1 MPSKARILNG
11 DNESEIDECVNTL
24 RAGSVIGIPTET
36 VYGLAAIATNKSA
49 INLVFAIK
57 ERPTSHPLILHI
69 ADVSM
74 LDDWATNISS
84 DVRVLCKKFWPGPLT
99 LILHKSDKVLTEVT
113 GGRNTVAIRCPN
125 HSVTTKLLKKLND
138 AVVAPSANK
147 FGKVSPTTAQHV
159 VNDLGSDI
167 SIVLDGGECSI
178 GLEST
183 IIDCTTTPPQLLR
196 TGAITADQIMQECN
210 ITVVEAFGE
219 SRAPGMLEKHYAPMC
234 RVVLVSSS
242 QDGLVEAQRY
252 VADGFKVR
260 LLDLNEDLEMFA
272 RLLYSSLRI
281 ADKDG
286 INVAIVVRAP
296 MKGIGLAINE
306 RLEKAA
312 NSFLK

>member
-1 MPSKARILNG
+1 MPSKARILDGN
-11 DNESEIDECVNTL
+11 NESEIDECVEML

-36 VYGLAAIATNKSA
+36 VYGLAAIATNSSA
-49 INLVFAIK
+49 INLVFTIK

-84 DVRVLCKKFWPGPLT
+84 EARALCKKFWPGPLT

-113 GGRNTVAIRCPN
+113 GGRDTVAIRCPN

-147 FGKVSPTTAQHV
+147 FGKVSPTTAKHV

-167 SIVLDGGECSI
+167 SIVLDGGDCSI

-196 TGAITADQIMQECN
+196 TGAITAEQILRECN
-210 ITVVEAFGE
+210 ITVVSASGE
-219 SRAPGMLEKHYAPMC
+219 SRAPGMLEKHYAPVC

-242 QDGLVEAQRY
+242 QEGLIEAQRY

-260 LLDLNEDLEMFA
+260 LLDLTEDLDKFA
-272 RLLYSSLRI
+272 RLLYSSLRT

-296 MKGIGLAINE
+296 MKGIGFAINE

>member
-1 MPSKARILNG
+1 MPSKARILDGNS
-11 DNESEIDECVNTL
+11 ESEIDECVEML

-36 VYGLAAIATNKSA
+36 VYGLAAIATNSSA
-49 INLVFAIK
+49 INLVFTIK

-84 DVRVLCKKFWPGPLT
+84 EARALCKKFWPGPLT

-113 GGRNTVAIRCPN
+113 GGRDTVAIRCPN

-147 FGKVSPTTAQHV
+147 FGKVSPTTAKHV

-167 SIVLDGGECSI
+167 SIVLDGGDCSI

-196 TGAITADQIMQECN
+196 TGAITAEHILQECN
-210 ITVVEAFGE
+210 ITVVAASGE
-219 SRAPGMLEKHYAPMC
+219 SRAPGMLEKHYAPVC

-242 QDGLVEAQRY
+242 QEGLIEAQRY

-260 LLDLNEDLEMFA
+260 LLDLTEDLDKFA
-272 RLLYSSLRI
+272 RLLYSSLRT

-296 MKGIGLAINE
+296 MKGIGFAINE

>member
-1 MPSKARILNG
+1 MPSKARILDGN
-11 DNESEIDECVNTL
+11 NESEIDECVKAL

-36 VYGLAAIATNKSA
+36 VYGLAAIATNSSA
-49 INLVFAIK
+49 INLVFTTK

-84 DVRVLCKKFWPGPLT
+84 EARALCKKFWPGPLT

-113 GGRNTVAIRCPN
+113 GGRDTVAIRCPN

-147 FGKVSPTTAQHV
+147 FGKVSPTTAKHV

-167 SIVLDGGECSI
+167 SIVLDGGDCSI

-196 TGAITADQIMQECN
+196 TGAITAEQILRECN
-210 ITVVEAFGE
+210 ITVVAASGE
-219 SRAPGMLEKHYAPMC
+219 SRAPGMLEKHYAPVC

-242 QDGLVEAQRY
+242 QEGLIEAQRY

-260 LLDLNEDLEMFA
+260 LLDLTEDLDMFA
-272 RLLYSSLRI
+272 RLLYSSLRT

-286 INVAIVVRAP
+286 ITVAIVVRAP
-296 MKGIGLAINE
+296 MKGIGFAINE

>member
-1 MPSKARILNG
+1 MPSKARILDGNS
-11 DNESEIDECVNTL
+11 ESEIDECVKAL

-36 VYGLAAIATNKSA
+36 VYGLAAIATNSSA
-49 INLVFAIK
+49 INLVFTTK

-84 DVRVLCKKFWPGPLT
+84 EARALCKKFWPGPLT

-113 GGRNTVAIRCPN
+113 GGRDTVAIRCPN

-147 FGKVSPTTAQHV
+147 FGKVSPTTAKHV

-167 SIVLDGGECSI
+167 SIVLDGGDCSI

-196 TGAITADQIMQECN
+196 TGAITAEQILRECN
-210 ITVVEAFGE
+210 ITVVSASGE
-219 SRAPGMLEKHYAPMC
+219 SRAPGMLEKHYAPVC

-242 QDGLVEAQRY
+242 QEGLIEAQRY

-260 LLDLNEDLEMFA
+260 LLDLTEDLDKFA
-272 RLLYSSLRI
+272 RLLYSSLRT

-296 MKGIGLAINE
+296 MKGIGFAINE

>member
-1 MPSKARILNG
+1 MPSKARILDGN
-11 DNESEIDECVNTL
+11 NESEIDECVKAL

-36 VYGLAAIATNKSA
+36 VYGLAAIATNSSA
-49 INLVFAIK
+49 VNLIFAIK

-69 ADVSM
+69 ADASM
-74 LDDWATNISS
+74 LDDWANNISS
-84 DVRVLCKKFWPGPLT
+84 EARALCKKFWPGPLT

-113 GGRNTVAIRCPN
+113 GGRDTVAIRCPN

-138 AVVAPSANK
+138 TVVAPSANK
-147 FGKVSPTTAQHV
+147 FGKVSPTTAKHV

-167 SIVLDGGECSI
+167 SIVLDGGDCSI

-196 TGAITADQIMQECN
+196 TGAITSEQIMQECN
-210 ITVVEAFGE
+210 ITVIAASGE
-219 SRAPGMLEKHYAPMC
+219 SRAPGMLEQHYAPVC

-242 QDGLVEAQRY
+242 QEGLIEAQRY

-260 LLDLNEDLEMFA
+260 LLDLTEDLDKFA
-272 RLLYSSLRI
+272 RLLYSSLRT

-312 NSFLK
+312 NSFLQ

>member
-1 MPSKARILNG
+1 MPSKVRILDGN
-11 DNESEIDECVNTL
+11 NESEIDECVKAL

-36 VYGLAAIATNKSA
+36 VYGLAAIATNSSA
-49 INLVFAIK
+49 INLVFTIK

-84 DVRVLCKKFWPGPLT
+84 EARALCKKFWPGPLT

-113 GGRNTVAIRCPN
+113 GGRDTVAIRCPN

-167 SIVLDGGECSI
+167 SIVLDGGDCSI

-196 TGAITADQIMQECN
+196 TGAITAEQILRECN
-210 ITVVEAFGE
+210 ITVVSASGE
-219 SRAPGMLEKHYAPMC
+219 SRAPGMLEKHYAPVC

-242 QDGLVEAQRY
+242 QEGLIEAQRY

-260 LLDLNEDLEMFA
+260 LLDLTEDLDMFA
-272 RLLYSSLRI
+272 RLLYSSLRT

-286 INVAIVVRAP
+286 ITVAIVVRAP
-296 MKGIGLAINE
+296 MKGIGFAINE

>member
-1 MPSKARILNG
+1 MPSKVRILDGN
-11 DNESEIDECVNTL
+11 NESEIDECVKAL

-36 VYGLAAIATNKSA
+36 VYGLAAIATNSSA
-49 INLVFAIK
+49 INLVFTTK

-84 DVRVLCKKFWPGPLT
+84 EARALCKKFWPGPLT

-113 GGRNTVAIRCPN
+113 GGRDTVAIRCPN

-167 SIVLDGGECSI
+167 SLVLDGGDCSI

-196 TGAITADQIMQECN
+196 TGAITAEHILQECN
-210 ITVVEAFGE
+210 ITVVAASGE
-219 SRAPGMLEKHYAPMC
+219 SRAPGMLEKHYAPVC
-234 RVVLVSSS
+234 RVVVVSSS
-242 QDGLVEAQRY
+242 QEGLIEAQRY

-260 LLDLNEDLEMFA
+260 LLDLNEDLDKFA
-272 RLLYSSLRI
+272 RLLYSSLRT

-286 INVAIVVRAP
+286 ITVAIVVRAP
-296 MKGIGLAINE
+296 MKGIGFAINE

>member
-1 MPSKARILNG
+1 MPSKARILDGNS
-11 DNESEIDECVNTL
+11 ESEIDECVEML

-36 VYGLAAIATNKSA
+36 VYGLAAIATNSSA
-49 INLVFAIK
+49 INLVFTIK

-84 DVRVLCKKFWPGPLT
+84 EARALCKKFWPGPLT

-113 GGRNTVAIRCPN
+113 GGRDTVAIRCPN

-147 FGKVSPTTAQHV
+147 FGKVSPTTAKHV

-167 SIVLDGGECSI
+167 SIVLDGGDCSI

-196 TGAITADQIMQECN
+196 TGAITAEHILRECN
-210 ITVVEAFGE
+210 ITVVAASGE
-219 SRAPGMLEKHYAPMC
+219 SRAPGMLEKHYAPVC

-242 QDGLVEAQRY
+242 QEGLIEAQRY

-260 LLDLNEDLEMFA
+260 LLDLTEDLDKFA
-272 RLLYSSLRI
+272 RLLYSSLRT

-296 MKGIGLAINE
+296 MKGIGFAINE

>member
-1 MPSKARILNG
+1 MPSKARILDGN
-11 DNESEIDECVNTL
+11 NESEIDECVKAL

-36 VYGLAAIATNKSA
+36 VYGLAAIATNSSA
-49 INLVFAIK
+49 INLVFTTK

-84 DVRVLCKKFWPGPLT
+84 EARALCKKFWPGPLT

-113 GGRNTVAIRCPN
+113 GGRDTVAIRCPN

-147 FGKVSPTTAQHV
+147 FGKVSPTTAKHV

-167 SIVLDGGECSI
+167 SIVLDGGDCSI

-196 TGAITADQIMQECN
+196 TGAITAEQILRECN
-210 ITVVEAFGE
+210 ITVVSASGE
-219 SRAPGMLEKHYAPMC
+219 SRAPGMLEKHYAPVC

-242 QDGLVEAQRY
+242 QEGLIEAQRY

-260 LLDLNEDLEMFA
+260 LLDLTEDLDMFA
-272 RLLYSSLRI
+272 RLLYSSLRT

-296 MKGIGLAINE
+296 MKGIGFAINE

>member
-1 MPSKARILNG
+1 MPSKARILDGNS
-11 DNESEIDECVNTL
+11 ESEIDECVEML

-36 VYGLAAIATNKSA
+36 VYGLAAIATNSSA
-49 INLVFAIK
+49 INLVFTTK

-84 DVRVLCKKFWPGPLT
+84 EARALCKKFWPGPLT

-113 GGRNTVAIRCPN
+113 GGRDTVAIRCPN

-147 FGKVSPTTAQHV
+147 FGKVSPTTAKHV

-167 SIVLDGGECSI
+167 SIVLDGGDCSI

-196 TGAITADQIMQECN
+196 TGAITAEQILRECN
-210 ITVVEAFGE
+210 ITVVSASGE
-219 SRAPGMLEKHYAPMC
+219 SRAPGMLEKHYAPVC

-242 QDGLVEAQRY
+242 QEGLIEAQRY

-260 LLDLNEDLEMFA
+260 LLDLTEDLDMFA
-272 RLLYSSLRI
+272 RLLYSSLRT

-286 INVAIVVRAP
+286 ITVAIVVRAP
-296 MKGIGLAINE
+296 MKGIGFAINE

>member
-1 MPSKARILNG
+1 MPSKARILDGN
-11 DNESEIDECVNTL
+11 NESEIDECVKAL

-36 VYGLAAIATNKSA
+36 VYGLAAIATNSSA
-49 INLVFAIK
+49 INLVFTIK

-84 DVRVLCKKFWPGPLT
+84 EARALCKKFWPGPLT

-113 GGRNTVAIRCPN
+113 GGRDTVAIRCPN

-147 FGKVSPTTAQHV
+147 FGKVSPTTAKHV

-167 SIVLDGGECSI
+167 SIVLDGGDCSI

-196 TGAITADQIMQECN
+196 TGAITAEHILRECN
-210 ITVVEAFGE
+210 ITVVAASGE
-219 SRAPGMLEKHYAPMC
+219 SRAPGMLEKHYAPVC

-242 QDGLVEAQRY
+242 QEGLIEAQRY

-260 LLDLNEDLEMFA
+260 LLDLTEDLDKFA
-272 RLLYSSLRI
+272 RLLYSSLRT

-296 MKGIGLAINE
+296 MKGIGFAINE

>member
-1 MPSKARILNG
+1 MPSKARILDGNS
-11 DNESEIDECVNTL
+11 ESEIDECVEML

-36 VYGLAAIATNKSA
+36 VYGLAAIATNSSA
-49 INLVFAIK
+49 INLVFTIK

-84 DVRVLCKKFWPGPLT
+84 EARALCKKFWPGPLT

-113 GGRNTVAIRCPN
+113 GGRDTVAIRCPN

-147 FGKVSPTTAQHV
+147 FGKVSPTTAKHV

-167 SIVLDGGECSI
+167 SIVLDGGDCSI

-196 TGAITADQIMQECN
+196 TGAITAEQILRECN
-210 ITVVEAFGE
+210 ITVVSASGE
-219 SRAPGMLEKHYAPMC
+219 SRAPGMLEKHYAPVC

-242 QDGLVEAQRY
+242 QEGLIEAQRY

-260 LLDLNEDLEMFA
+260 LLDLTEDLDMFA
-272 RLLYSSLRI
+272 RLLYSSLRT

-296 MKGIGLAINE
+296 MKGIGFAINE

>member
-1 MPSKARILNG
+1 MPSKARILDGN
-11 DNESEIDECVNTL
+11 NESEIDECVKAL

-36 VYGLAAIATNKSA
+36 VYGLAAIATNSSA
-49 INLVFAIK
+49 INLVFTIK

-84 DVRVLCKKFWPGPLT
+84 EARALCKKFWPGPLT

-113 GGRNTVAIRCPN
+113 GGRDTVAIRCPN

-147 FGKVSPTTAQHV
+147 FGKVSPTTAKHV

-167 SIVLDGGECSI
+167 SIVLDGGDCSI

-196 TGAITADQIMQECN
+196 TGAITAEQILRECN
-210 ITVVEAFGE
+210 ITVVSASGE
-219 SRAPGMLEKHYAPMC
+219 SRAPGMLEKHYAPVC

-242 QDGLVEAQRY
+242 QEGLIEAQRY

-260 LLDLNEDLEMFA
+260 LLDLTEDLDIFA
-272 RLLYSSLRI
+272 RLLYSSLRT

-296 MKGIGLAINE
+296 MNGMGFAINE

>member
-1 MPSKARILNG
+1 MPSKARILDGNS
-11 DNESEIDECVNTL
+11 ESEIDECVKAL

-36 VYGLAAIATNKSA
+36 VYGLAAIATNSSA
-49 INLVFAIK
+49 INLVFTIK

-84 DVRVLCKKFWPGPLT
+84 EARALCKKFWPGPLT

-113 GGRNTVAIRCPN
+113 GGRDTVAIRCPN

-147 FGKVSPTTAQHV
+147 FGKVSPTTAKHV

-167 SIVLDGGECSI
+167 SIVLDGGDCSI

-196 TGAITADQIMQECN
+196 TGAITAEQILRECN
-210 ITVVEAFGE
+210 ITVVSASGE
-219 SRAPGMLEKHYAPMC
+219 SRAPGMLEKHYAPVC

-242 QDGLVEAQRY
+242 QEGLIEAQRY

-260 LLDLNEDLEMFA
+260 LLDLTEDLDMFA
-272 RLLYSSLRI
+272 RLLYSSLRT

-286 INVAIVVRAP
+286 ITVAIVVRAP
-296 MKGIGLAINE
+296 MKGIGFAINE

>member
-1 MPSKARILNG
+1 MPSKARILDGN
-11 DNESEIDECVNTL
+11 NESEIDECVKAL

-36 VYGLAAIATNKSA
+36 VYGLAAIATNSSA
-49 INLVFAIK
+49 INLVFTIK

-84 DVRVLCKKFWPGPLT
+84 EARALCKKFWPGPLT

-113 GGRNTVAIRCPN
+113 GGRDTVAIRCPN

-138 AVVAPSANK
+138 AIVAPSANK
-147 FGKVSPTTAQHV
+147 FGKVSPTTAKHV

-167 SIVLDGGECSI
+167 SIVLDGGDCSI

-196 TGAITADQIMQECN
+196 TGAITAEHILRECN
-210 ITVVEAFGE
+210 ITVVAASGE
-219 SRAPGMLEKHYAPMC
+219 SRAPGMLEKHYAPVC

-242 QDGLVEAQRY
+242 QEGLIEAQRY

-260 LLDLNEDLEMFA
+260 LLDLTEDLDKFA
-272 RLLYSSLRI
+272 RLLYSSLRT

-296 MKGIGLAINE
+296 MKGIGFAINE

>member
-1 MPSKARILNG
+1 MPSKARILDGN
-11 DNESEIDECVNTL
+11 NESEIDECVKAL

-36 VYGLAAIATNKSA
+36 VYGLAAIATNSSA

-84 DVRVLCKKFWPGPLT
+84 EARALCKKFWPGPLT

-113 GGRNTVAIRCPN
+113 GGRDTVAIRCPN

-147 FGKVSPTTAQHV
+147 FGKVSPTTAKHV

-167 SIVLDGGECSI
+167 SIVLDGGDCSI

-196 TGAITADQIMQECN
+196 TGAITAKQILQECN
-210 ITVVEAFGE
+210 ITVVAASGE
-219 SRAPGMLEKHYAPMC
+219 SRAPGMLEKHYAPVC

-242 QDGLVEAQRY
+242 QEGLIEAQRY

-260 LLDLNEDLEMFA
+260 LLDLNEDLDMFA
-272 RLLYSSLRI
+272 RLLYSSLRT

-296 MKGIGLAINE
+296 MKGIGFAINE

-312 NSFLK
+312 NSFLQ

>member
-1 MPSKARILNG
+1 VPSKARILDGNS
-11 DNESEIDECVNTL
+11 ESEIDECVEML

-36 VYGLAAIATNKSA
+36 VYGLAAIATNSSA
-49 INLVFAIK
+49 INLVFTTK

-84 DVRVLCKKFWPGPLT
+84 EARALCKKFWPGPLT

-113 GGRNTVAIRCPN
+113 GGRDTVAIRCPN

-147 FGKVSPTTAQHV
+147 FGKVSPTTAKHV

-167 SIVLDGGECSI
+167 SIVLDGGDCSI

-196 TGAITADQIMQECN
+196 TGAITAEQILRECN
-210 ITVVEAFGE
+210 ITVVSASGE
-219 SRAPGMLEKHYAPMC
+219 SRAPGMLEKHYAPVC

-242 QDGLVEAQRY
+242 QEGLIEAQRY

-260 LLDLNEDLEMFA
+260 LLDLNEDLDKFA
-272 RLLYSSLRI
+272 RLLYSSLRT

-296 MKGIGLAINE
+296 MNGMGFAINE

-312 NSFLK
+312 NSFLQ

>member
-1 MPSKARILNG
+1 MPSKARILDGN
-11 DNESEIDECVNTL
+11 NESEIDECVKAL

-36 VYGLAAIATNKSA
+36 VYGLAAIATNSSA
-49 INLVFAIK
+49 INLVFTIK

-84 DVRVLCKKFWPGPLT
+84 EARALCKKFWPGPLT
-99 LILHKSDKVLTEVT
+99 LILRKSDKVLTEVT
-113 GGRNTVAIRCPN
+113 GGRDTVAIRCPN
-125 HSVTTKLLKKLND
+125 HSATTKLLKKLND

-147 FGKVSPTTAQHV
+147 FGKVSPTTAKHV

-167 SIVLDGGECSI
+167 SIVLDGGDCSI

-196 TGAITADQIMQECN
+196 TGAITAEQILRECN
-210 ITVVEAFGE
+210 ITVVTASGE
-219 SRAPGMLEKHYAPMC
+219 SRAPGMLEKHYAPVC
-234 RVVLVSSS
+234 QVVVVSSS
-242 QDGLVEAQRY
+242 QEGLIEAQRY

-260 LLDLNEDLEMFA
+260 LLDLTEDLDKFA
-272 RLLYSSLRI
+272 RLLYSSLRT

-296 MKGIGLAINE
+296 MKGIGFAINE

>member
-1 MPSKARILNG
+1 MPSKARILDGN
-11 DNESEIDECVNTL
+11 NESEIDECVKAL

-36 VYGLAAIATNKSA
+36 VYGLAAIATNSSA
-49 INLVFAIK
+49 INLVFTTK

-84 DVRVLCKKFWPGPLT
+84 EARALCKKFWPGPLT

-113 GGRNTVAIRCPN
+113 GGRDTVAIRCPN

-147 FGKVSPTTAQHV
+147 FGKVSPTTAKHV

-167 SIVLDGGECSI
+167 SIVLDGGDCSI

-196 TGAITADQIMQECN
+196 TGAITAEQILRECN
-210 ITVVEAFGE
+210 ITVVSASGE
-219 SRAPGMLEKHYAPMC
+219 SRAPGMLEKHYAPVC

-242 QDGLVEAQRY
+242 QEGLIEAQRY

-260 LLDLNEDLEMFA
+260 LLDLTEDLDKFA
-272 RLLYSSLRI
+272 RLLYSSLRT

-296 MKGIGLAINE
+296 MKGIGFAINE

>member
-1 MPSKARILNG
+1 MPSKARILDGN
-11 DNESEIDECVNTL
+11 NESEIDECVEML

-36 VYGLAAIATNKSA
+36 VYGLAAIATNSSA
-49 INLVFAIK
+49 INLVFTTK

-84 DVRVLCKKFWPGPLT
+84 EARALCKKFWPGPLT

-113 GGRNTVAIRCPN
+113 GGRDTVAIRCPN

-167 SIVLDGGECSI
+167 SIVLDGGDCSI

-196 TGAITADQIMQECN
+196 TGAITAEQILRECN
-210 ITVVEAFGE
+210 ITVVSASGE
-219 SRAPGMLEKHYAPMC
+219 SRAPGMLEKHYAPVC

-242 QDGLVEAQRY
+242 QEGLIEAQRY

-260 LLDLNEDLEMFA
+260 LLDLTEDLDKFA
-272 RLLYSSLRI
+272 RLLYSSLRT

-296 MKGIGLAINE
+296 MKGIGFAINE

-312 NSFLK
+312 NSFLQ

>member
-1 MPSKARILNG
+1 MPSKARILDGN
-11 DNESEIDECVNTL
+11 NESEIDECVEML

-36 VYGLAAIATNKSA
+36 VYGLAAIATNSSA
-49 INLVFAIK
+49 INLVFTTK

-84 DVRVLCKKFWPGPLT
+84 EARALCKKFWPGPLT

-113 GGRNTVAIRCPN
+113 GGRDTVAIRCPN

-147 FGKVSPTTAQHV
+147 FGKVSPTTAKHV

-167 SIVLDGGECSI
+167 SIVLDGGDCSI

-196 TGAITADQIMQECN
+196 TGAITAEQILRECN
-210 ITVVEAFGE
+210 ITVVSASGE
-219 SRAPGMLEKHYAPMC
+219 SRAPGMLEKHYAPVC

-242 QDGLVEAQRY
+242 QEGLIEAQRY

-260 LLDLNEDLEMFA
+260 LLDLTEDLDKFA
-272 RLLYSSLRI
+272 RLLYSSLRT

-296 MKGIGLAINE
+296 MKGIGFAINE

-312 NSFLK
+312 NSFLQ

>member
-1 MPSKARILNG
+1 MPSKARILDGNS
-11 DNESEIDECVNTL
+11 ESEIDECVKAL

-36 VYGLAAIATNKSA
+36 VYGLAAIATNSSA
-49 INLVFAIK
+49 INLVFTTK

-84 DVRVLCKKFWPGPLT
+84 EARALCKKFWPGPLT

-113 GGRNTVAIRCPN
+113 GGRDTVAIRCPN

-147 FGKVSPTTAQHV
+147 FGKVSPTTAKHV

-167 SIVLDGGECSI
+167 SIVLDGGDCSI

-196 TGAITADQIMQECN
+196 TGAITAEQILRECN
-210 ITVVEAFGE
+210 ITVVSASGE
-219 SRAPGMLEKHYAPMC
+219 SRAPGMLEKHYAPVC

-242 QDGLVEAQRY
+242 QEGLIEAQRY

-260 LLDLNEDLEMFA
+260 LLDLTEDLDMFA
-272 RLLYSSLRI
+272 RLLYSSLRT

-286 INVAIVVRAP
+286 ITVAIVVRAP
-296 MKGIGLAINE
+296 MKGIGFAINE

-312 NSFLK
+312 NSFLQ

>member
-1 MPSKARILNG
+1 MPSKARILDGN
-11 DNESEIDECVNTL
+11 NESEIDECVKAL

-36 VYGLAAIATNKSA
+36 VYGLAAIATNSSA
-49 INLVFAIK
+49 INLVFTTK

-84 DVRVLCKKFWPGPLT
+84 EARALCKKFWPGPLT

-113 GGRNTVAIRCPN
+113 GGRDTVAIRCPN

-167 SIVLDGGECSI
+167 SIVLDGGDCSI

-196 TGAITADQIMQECN
+196 TGAITAEQILRECN
-210 ITVVEAFGE
+210 ITVVAASGE
-219 SRAPGMLEKHYAPMC
+219 SRAPGMLEKHYAPVC

-242 QDGLVEAQRY
+242 QEGLIEAQRY

-260 LLDLNEDLEMFA
+260 LLDLTEDLDMFA
-272 RLLYSSLRI
+272 RLLYSSLRT

-286 INVAIVVRAP
+286 ITVAIVVRAP
-296 MKGIGLAINE
+296 MKGIGFAINE

>member
-1 MPSKARILNG
+1 MPSKARILDG
-11 DNESEIDECVNTL
+11 DLESEIDDCVNAL

-36 VYGLAAIATNKSA
+36 VYGLAAIASNSSA
-49 INLVFAIK
+49 VKAIFAIK
-57 ERPTSHPLILHI
+57 ERPSSHPLILHI
-69 ADVSM
+69 ADISM

-84 DVRVLCKKFWPGPLT
+84 EARVLCKQFWPGPLT
-99 LILHKSDKVLTEVT
+99 LILHKSDNVLTEVT
-113 GGRNTVAIRCPN
+113 GGRDTVAIRCPN

-159 VNDLGSDI
+159 VNDLGSEI
-167 SIVLDGGECSI
+167 SIVLDGGDCSI

-196 TGAITADQIMQECN
+196 TGAITSEQILRECN
-210 ITVVEAFGE
+210 ITVVEASGE
-219 SRAPGMLEKHYAPMC
+219 SRAPGMLEKHYAPVC
-234 RVVLVSSS
+234 RVVLVGSSHE
-242 QDGLVEAQRY
+242 GLVEAQRY

-260 LLDLNEDLEMFA
+260 LLDLTEDLDKFA
-272 RLLYSSLRI
+272 RLLYSSLRT

-296 MKGIGLAINE
+296 IRGIGLAINE

-312 NSFLK
+312 NSFRQ

>member
-1 MPSKARILNG
+1 MPSKVRILDGN
-11 DNESEIDECVNTL
+11 NESEIDECVKAL

-36 VYGLAAIATNKSA
+36 VYGLAAIATNSSA
-49 INLVFAIK
+49 INLVFTTK

-84 DVRVLCKKFWPGPLT
+84 EARALCKKFWPGPLT

-113 GGRNTVAIRCPN
+113 GGRDTVAIRCPN

-147 FGKVSPTTAQHV
+147 FGKVSPTTAKHV

-167 SIVLDGGECSI
+167 SIVLDGGDCSI

-196 TGAITADQIMQECN
+196 TGAITAEQILRECN
-210 ITVVEAFGE
+210 ITVVSASGE
-219 SRAPGMLEKHYAPMC
+219 SRAPGMLEKHYAPVC

-242 QDGLVEAQRY
+242 QEGLIEAQRY

-260 LLDLNEDLEMFA
+260 LLDLNEDLDKFA
-272 RLLYSSLRI
+272 RLLYSSLRT

-296 MKGIGLAINE
+296 MKGIGFAINE

>member
-1 MPSKARILNG
+1 MPSKVRILDGN
-11 DNESEIDECVNTL
+11 NESEIDECVKAL

-36 VYGLAAIATNKSA
+36 VYGLAAIATNSSA
-49 INLVFAIK
+49 INLVFTIK

-84 DVRVLCKKFWPGPLT
+84 EARALCKKFWPGPLT

-113 GGRNTVAIRCPN
+113 GGRDTVAIRCPN

-147 FGKVSPTTAQHV
+147 FGKVSPTTAKHV

-167 SIVLDGGECSI
+167 SIVLDGGDCSI

-196 TGAITADQIMQECN
+196 TGAITAEQILRECN
-210 ITVVEAFGE
+210 ITVVSASGE
-219 SRAPGMLEKHYAPMC
+219 SRAPGMLEKHYAPVC

-242 QDGLVEAQRY
+242 QEGLIEAQRY

-260 LLDLNEDLEMFA
+260 LLDLTEDLDMFA
-272 RLLYSSLRI
+272 RLLYSSLRT

-286 INVAIVVRAP
+286 ITVAIVVRAP
-296 MKGIGLAINE
+296 MKGIGFAINE

>member
-1 MPSKARILNG
+1 MPSKVRILDGN
-11 DNESEIDECVNTL
+11 NESEIDECVKAL

-36 VYGLAAIATNKSA
+36 VYGLAAIATNSSA
-49 INLVFAIK
+49 INLVFTIK

-84 DVRVLCKKFWPGPLT
+84 EARALCKKFWPGPLT

-113 GGRNTVAIRCPN
+113 GGRDTVAIRCPN

-147 FGKVSPTTAQHV
+147 FGKVSPTTAKHV

-167 SIVLDGGECSI
+167 SLVLDGGDCSI

-196 TGAITADQIMQECN
+196 TGAITAEQILRECN
-210 ITVVEAFGE
+210 ITVVSASGE
-219 SRAPGMLEKHYAPMC
+219 SRAPGMLEKHYAPVC

-242 QDGLVEAQRY
+242 QEGLIEAQRY

-260 LLDLNEDLEMFA
+260 LLDLTEDLDKFA
-272 RLLYSSLRI
+272 RLLYSSLRT

-296 MKGIGLAINE
+296 MKGIGFAINE

-312 NSFLK
+312 NSFLQ

>member
-1 MPSKARILNG
+1 MPSKARILDGNS
-11 DNESEIDECVNTL
+11 ESEIDECVKAL

-36 VYGLAAIATNKSA
+36 VYGLAAIATNSSA
-49 INLVFAIK
+49 INLVFTTK

-84 DVRVLCKKFWPGPLT
+84 EARALCKKFWPGPLT

-113 GGRNTVAIRCPN
+113 GGRDTVAIRCPN

-147 FGKVSPTTAQHV
+147 FGKVSPTTAKHV

-167 SIVLDGGECSI
+167 SIVLDGGDCSI

-196 TGAITADQIMQECN
+196 TGAITAEQILRECN
-210 ITVVEAFGE
+210 ITVVSASGE
-219 SRAPGMLEKHYAPMC
+219 SRAPGMLEKHYAPVC

-242 QDGLVEAQRY
+242 QEGLIEAQRY

-260 LLDLNEDLEMFA
+260 LLDLTEDLDMFA
-272 RLLYSSLRI
+272 RLLYSSLRT

-286 INVAIVVRAP
+286 ITVAIVVRAP
-296 MKGIGLAINE
+296 MKGIGFAINE

>member
-1 MPSKARILNG
+1 MPSRARILDG
-11 DNESEIDECVNTL
+11 KRESEIDECVNTL
-24 RAGSVIGIPTET
+24 RDGSVIGIPTET
-36 VYGLAAIATNKSA
+36 VYGLAAIATNSSA

-57 ERPTSHPLILHI
+57 ERPTFHPLILHI

-84 DVRVLCKKFWPGPLT
+84 EARALCKQFWPGPLT

-113 GGRNTVAIRCPN
+113 GGRSTVAIRCPN

-167 SIVLDGGECSI
+167 SIVLDGGDCSI

-196 TGAITADQIMQECN
+196 TGAITAEQIMQECN
-210 ITVVEAFGE
+210 ITVAEASGE

-242 QDGLVEAQRY
+242 QEGLIEAQRY

-260 LLDLNEDLEMFA
+260 LLDLNEDLDMFA
-272 RLLYSSLRI
+272 RLLYSSLRT

-286 INVAIVVRAP
+286 INVAVVVRAP

-312 NSFLK
+312 NSFLQ

>member
-1 MPSKARILNG
+1 MPSKARILDGNS
-11 DNESEIDECVNTL
+11 ESEIDECVEML

-36 VYGLAAIATNKSA
+36 VYGLAAIATNSSA
-49 INLVFAIK
+49 INLVFTTK

-84 DVRVLCKKFWPGPLT
+84 EARALCKKFWPGPLT

-113 GGRNTVAIRCPN
+113 GGRDTVAIRCPN

-167 SIVLDGGECSI
+167 SIVLDGGDCSI

-196 TGAITADQIMQECN
+196 TGAITAEQILRECN
-210 ITVVEAFGE
+210 ITVVSASGE
-219 SRAPGMLEKHYAPMC
+219 SRAPGMLEKHYAPVC

-242 QDGLVEAQRY
+242 QEGLIEAQRY

-260 LLDLNEDLEMFA
+260 LLDLTEDLDKFA
-272 RLLYSSLRI
+272 RLLYSSLRT

-296 MKGIGLAINE
+296 MKGIGFAINE

>member
-1 MPSKARILNG
+1 MPSKARILDGN
-11 DNESEIDECVNTL
+11 NESEIDECVKAL

-36 VYGLAAIATNKSA
+36 VYGLAAIATNSSA
-49 INLVFAIK
+49 INLVFTIK

-84 DVRVLCKKFWPGPLT
+84 EARALCKKFWPGPLT

-113 GGRNTVAIRCPN
+113 GGRDTVAIRCPN

-167 SIVLDGGECSI
+167 SIVLDGGDCSI

-196 TGAITADQIMQECN
+196 TGAITAEQILRECN
-210 ITVVEAFGE
+210 ITVVSASGE
-219 SRAPGMLEKHYAPMC
+219 SRAPGMLEKHYAPVC

-242 QDGLVEAQRY
+242 QEGLIEAQRY

-260 LLDLNEDLEMFA
+260 LLDLTEDLDKFA
-272 RLLYSSLRI
+272 RLLYSSLRT

-286 INVAIVVRAP
+286 ITVAIVVRAP
-296 MKGIGLAINE
+296 MKGIGFAINE

>member
-1 MPSKARILNG
+1 MPSKARILDGNS
-11 DNESEIDECVNTL
+11 ESEIDECVEML

-36 VYGLAAIATNKSA
+36 VYGLAAIATNSSA
-49 INLVFAIK
+49 INLVFTTK

-84 DVRVLCKKFWPGPLT
+84 EARALCKKFWPGPLT

-113 GGRNTVAIRCPN
+113 GGRDTVAIRCPN

-147 FGKVSPTTAQHV
+147 FGKVSPTTAKHV

-167 SIVLDGGECSI
+167 SIVLDGGDCSI

-196 TGAITADQIMQECN
+196 TGAITAEQILRECN
-210 ITVVEAFGE
+210 ITVVSASGE
-219 SRAPGMLEKHYAPMC
+219 SRAPGMLEKHYAPVC

-242 QDGLVEAQRY
+242 QEGLTEAQRY

-260 LLDLNEDLEMFA
+260 LLDLNEDLDKFA
-272 RLLYSSLRI
+272 RLLYSSLRT

-296 MKGIGLAINE
+296 MNGMGFAINE

-312 NSFLK
+312 NSFLQ

>member
-84 DVRVLCKKFWPGPLT
+84 ETRALCKQFWPGPLT

>member
-1 MPSKARILNG
+1 MPSKARILDGN
-11 DNESEIDECVNTL
+11 NESEIDECAKAL

-36 VYGLAAIATNKSA
+36 VYGLAAIATNSSA

-84 DVRVLCKKFWPGPLT
+84 EARALCKKFWPGPLT

-113 GGRNTVAIRCPN
+113 GGRDTVAIRYPN

-147 FGKVSPTTAQHV
+147 FGKVSPTTAKHV

-167 SIVLDGGECSI
+167 SLVLDGGDCSI

-196 TGAITADQIMQECN
+196 TGAITAEQILRECN
-210 ITVVEAFGE
+210 ITVVSASGE
-219 SRAPGMLEKHYAPMC
+219 SRAPGMLEKHYAPVC

-242 QDGLVEAQRY
+242 QEGLIEAQRY

-260 LLDLNEDLEMFA
+260 LLDLNEDLDKFA
-272 RLLYSSLRI
+272 RLLYSSLRT

-296 MKGIGLAINE
+296 MNGMGFAINE

-312 NSFLK
+312 NSFLQ

>member
-1 MPSKARILNG
+1 MPSKARILDGNS
-11 DNESEIDECVNTL
+11 ESEIDECVEML

-36 VYGLAAIATNKSA
+36 VYGLAAIATNSSA
-49 INLVFAIK
+49 INLVFTTK

-84 DVRVLCKKFWPGPLT
+84 EARALCKKFWPGPLT

-113 GGRNTVAIRCPN
+113 GGRDTVAIRCPN

-167 SIVLDGGECSI
+167 SIVLDGGDCSI

-196 TGAITADQIMQECN
+196 TGAITAEQILRECN
-210 ITVVEAFGE
+210 ITVVSASGE
-219 SRAPGMLEKHYAPMC
+219 SRAPGMLEKHYAPVC

-242 QDGLVEAQRY
+242 QEGLIEAQRY

-260 LLDLNEDLEMFA
+260 LLDLNEDLDKFA
-272 RLLYSSLRI
+272 RLLYSSLRT

-286 INVAIVVRAP
+286 ITVAIVVRAP
-296 MKGIGLAINE
+296 MKGIGFAINE

>member
-1 MPSKARILNG
+1 MPSKARILDGNS
-11 DNESEIDECVNTL
+11 ESEIDECVEML

-36 VYGLAAIATNKSA
+36 VYGLAAIATNSSA
-49 INLVFAIK
+49 INLVFTTK

-84 DVRVLCKKFWPGPLT
+84 EARALCKKFWPGPLT

-113 GGRNTVAIRCPN
+113 GGRDTVAIRCPN

-147 FGKVSPTTAQHV
+147 FGKVSPTTAKHV

-167 SIVLDGGECSI
+167 SLVLDGGDCSI

-196 TGAITADQIMQECN
+196 TGAITAEHILQECN
-210 ITVVEAFGE
+210 ITVVAASGE
-219 SRAPGMLEKHYAPMC
+219 SRAPGMLEKHYAPVC

-242 QDGLVEAQRY
+242 QEGLIEAQRY

-260 LLDLNEDLEMFA
+260 LLDLTEDLDKFA
-272 RLLYSSLRI
+272 RLLYSSLRT

-286 INVAIVVRAP
+286 MNVAIVVRAP
-296 MKGIGLAINE
+296 MKGIGFAINE

>member
-1 MPSKARILNG
+1 MPSKARILDGNS
-11 DNESEIDECVNTL
+11 ESEIDECVKAL

-36 VYGLAAIATNKSA
+36 VYGLAAIATNSSA
-49 INLVFAIK
+49 INLVFTTK

-84 DVRVLCKKFWPGPLT
+84 EARALCKKFWPGPLT

-113 GGRNTVAIRCPN
+113 GGRDTVAIRCPN

-147 FGKVSPTTAQHV
+147 FGKVSPTTAKHV

-167 SIVLDGGECSI
+167 SLVLDGGDCSI

-196 TGAITADQIMQECN
+196 TGAITAEQILRECN
-210 ITVVEAFGE
+210 ITVVSASGE
-219 SRAPGMLEKHYAPMC
+219 SRAPGMLEKHYAPVC

-242 QDGLVEAQRY
+242 QEGLIEAQRY

-260 LLDLNEDLEMFA
+260 LLDLNEDLDKFA
-272 RLLYSSLRI
+272 RLLYSSLRT

-296 MKGIGLAINE
+296 MKGIGFAINE

-312 NSFLK
+312 NSFHQ